1 VIADRLT
8 HEGTEIMAYQA
19 EISRSNPSCFLFLL
33 DQSGSMAD
41 PFAGGAGPSKADEL
55 ATIINRLLASLVIR
69 SSKDEGVRDYFEV
82 GVFGY
87 GGARV
92 RPALPCL
99 NGHGSIVPISRL
111 ADEPLR
117 VEDRVQKVSD
127 GAGGLVEHA
136 VKFPIW
142 IEPYAE
148 GGTPMTDAL
157 RQAHAMLASWVAQHP
172 TAFPPVVFNIT
183 DGEATDGDPS
193 TAATQLCTLA
203 TDDGPALLFNV
214 HLSERRAPAVEFPAT
229 DELLPD
235 AFARRLFAMSSL
247 LPPHLQVA
255 ARQEGYDAGDGT
267 RGFVFNA
274 DATAVIQFLDIG
286 TRPANL
292 R

>member
-1 VIADRLT
+1 
-8 HEGTEIMAYQA
+8 MAYQA

-33 DQSGSMAD
+33 DQSGSMSD
-41 PFAGGAGPSKADEL
+41 SFAGGSGRSKADEL

-69 SSKDEGVRDYFEV
+69 CSKDEGVRDYFEV

-87 GGARV
+87 GGSQV
-92 RPALPCL
+92 KPALACV
-99 NGHGSIVPISRL
+99 NGNGPIVPISHL

-117 VEDRVQKVSD
+117 IEDRLQKMPD
-127 GAGGLVEHA
+127 GAGGLVEHT

-142 IEPYAE
+142 IDARAD

-157 RQAHAMLASWVAQHP
+157 RQAHATLSSWVAQHP
-172 TAFPPVVFNIT
+172 NAFPPVVFNIT

-193 TAATQLCTLA
+193 AAALDLSNLA
-203 TDDGPALLFNV
+203 TDDGAALLFNV

-229 DELLPD
+229 DEQLPD
-235 AFARRLFAMSSL
+235 TFARRLFAMSSP
-247 LPPHLQVA
+247 LPPHLQA
-255 ARQEGYDAGDGT
+255 AAQQEGYDAHDGT

-274 DATAVIQFLDIG
+274 DAAAVIQFLDIG

>member
-1 VIADRLT
+1 
-8 HEGTEIMAYQA
+8 MPYQA
-19 EISRSNPSCFLFLL
+19 EISRSNPTCFLFLL
-33 DQSGSMAD
+33 DQSGSMSD
-41 PFAGGAGPSKADEL
+41 PFAGGAGRSKADEL

-69 SSKDEGVRDYFEV
+69 CSKDEGVRDYFDV

-87 GGARV
+87 GGTHV
-92 RPALPCL
+92 QPALSCVAG
-99 NGHGSIVPISRL
+99 NGPIVPISRL

-117 VEDRVQKVSD
+117 IEDRLQKVPD
-127 GAGGLVEHA
+127 GAGGLVEQS

-142 IEPYAE
+142 VEAHAD
-148 GGTPMTDAL
+148 GGTPMSDAL
-157 RQAHAMLASWVAQHP
+157 RQAHGTLGAWMTQHSP
-172 TAFPPVVFNIT
+172 AFPPIIFNIT

-193 TAATQLCTLA
+193 PAASQLRALA

-214 HLSERRAPAVEFPAT
+214 HLSERRAPAVEFPAS
-229 DELLPD
+229 DETLPD
-235 AFARRLFAMSSL
+235 TFARRLFNMSSV
-247 LPPHLQVA
+247 LPPHLQAA

-274 DATAVIQFLDIG
+274 DAAAVIQFLDIG

>member
-1 VIADRLT
+1 
-8 HEGTEIMAYQA
+8 MPYQA
-19 EISRSNPSCFLFLL
+19 DISRSNPTCFLFLL
-33 DQSGSMAD
+33 DQSGSMSD
-41 PFAGGAGPSKADEL
+41 PFAGGAGRSKADEL

-69 SSKDEGVRDYFEV
+69 CSKDEGVRDYFDV

-87 GGARV
+87 GGTQV
-92 RPALPCL
+92 KPALSCL
-99 NGHGSIVPISRL
+99 AGNGSIVPISRL

-117 VEDRVQKVSD
+117 VEDRLQKVPD
-127 GAGGLVEHA
+127 GAGGLVEQS

-142 IEPYAE
+142 VEPHAD

-157 RQAHAMLASWVAQHP
+157 RQAHGTLAAWVRQHSQ
-172 TAFPPVVFNIT
+172 AFPPIIFNIT

-193 TAATQLCTLA
+193 SAAAQLRALA

-214 HLSERRAPAVEFPAT
+214 HLSERRAPAVEFPAS
-229 DELLPD
+229 DETLPD
-235 AFARRLFAMSSL
+235 SFARRLFTMSSE
-247 LPPHLQVA
+247 LPPHLQAA

-274 DATAVIQFLDIG
+274 DAAAVIQFLDIG